1 MGKYMKLISKI
12 VAITLGCAMLQ
23 GCEGGMN
30 KQGGGTL
37 LGGLAGGLVGS
48 RFGGGEG
55 KLVATGLGAVAG
67 ALIGGQIG
75 KSMDDN
81 DRRMAELTSQRA
93 LETAPIGNSV
103 EWRNPDNGHSGYVTP
118 TKTFKSEEGRYCRE
132 YTHTIMVGGQQEKA
146 YGKACRKPDGQ
157 WQIVR

>member
-1 MGKYMKLISKI
+1 MKLISKI
-12 VAITLGCAMLQ
+12 IAIALGCAMLQ

-37 LGGLAGGLVGS
+37 LGGLAGGVIGS

-55 KLVATGLGAVAG
+55 RLVATGLGALAG

-75 KSMDDN
+75 KTMDDN
-81 DRRMAELTSQRA
+81 DKRMAELTSQRA
-93 LETAPIGNSV
+93 LETAPVGNSV
-103 EWRNPDNGHSGYVTP
+103 AWRNPDNGHSGYVTP
-118 TKTFKSEEGRYCRE
+118 TSKGQKNNAGEYCRE
-132 YTHTIMVGGQQEKA
+132 YTHTIKIGGKEEKA
-146 YGKACRKPDGQ
+146 YGRACRKPDGQ